1 MKRSEVFKIIKEWFI
16 SNPVNFKVS
25 TMDDCIVFTQSSD
38 VHSAITRFRVY
49 KLNVIRPDGNSI
61 LLPGFESFFD
71 KFIIPELKHINKDLF
86 DTIRVGGANFPVK
99 QNLSQEPL
107 ETQKQLEDYLV
118 HMRNYVNYV
127 EQHYYIPFQD
137 WKKIGAYINT
147 FAFPEKAAP
156 YIPFAA
162 VSGKVP
168 VNFYKQIYLLH
179 LAECMDRYEEY
190 KIGLLKRIN
199 LIAEQNLS
207 TPEEIELY
215 IKNLNLLVEY
225 LENGKEYW

>member
-1 MKRSEVFKIIKEWFI
+1 MKRSDVFNIIIDWFE
-16 SNPVNFKVS
+16 SNPVNFNVS
-25 TMDDCIVFTQSSD
+25 KSEDCVLFTQSPI
-38 VHSAITRFRVY
+38 VHSAVIRFRVY
-49 KLNVIRPDGNSI
+49 KLNIIRPDGDSI
-61 LLPGFESFFD
+61 LIPDFESFFD
-71 KFIIPELKHINKDLF
+71 KFIILELKDKNKNL
-86 DTIRVGGANFPVK
+86 TNTLRVGGAEVPVIK
-99 QNLSQEPL
+99 NLSQEPI
-107 ETQKQLEDYLV
+107 ETEAQLLDYLV
-118 HMRNYVNYV
+118 HMRNYVSYIDS
-127 EQHYYIPFQD
+127 HYFIPFQD

-147 FAFPEKAAP
+147 FAFPEKVAP

-179 LAECMDRYEEY
+179 LAGCTERYEEY

-215 IKNLNLLVEY
+215 IKNLNLLVDY